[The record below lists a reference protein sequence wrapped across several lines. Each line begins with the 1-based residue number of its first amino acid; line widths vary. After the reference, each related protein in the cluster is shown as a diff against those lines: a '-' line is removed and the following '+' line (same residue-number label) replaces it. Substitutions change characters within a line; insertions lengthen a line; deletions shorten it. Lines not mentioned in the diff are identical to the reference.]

1 MIGKVNSN
9 LNILFYYL
17 RPQNYTKDMSS
28 HMDVDCVD
36 LNKSNCNHINDNMDS
51 GDNLLLDTVNAVTLP
66 HITPDSLKVNERY
79 FLS

>member
-1 MIGKVNSN
+1 
-9 LNILFYYL
+9 
-17 RPQNYTKDMSS
+17 MSS